1 MGEYDKLHLDKSS
14 ATYKRRLATK
24 IILLVLVVG
33 ALCFAAIKLYP
44 YAALLKTKDGRE
56 YLKEVIEENEL
67 RGALLFTGLQ
77 CAQIILG
84 VVPPLQILGGMLFG
98 AFWGSV
104 YSTVGIYL
112 GSVVVFLLVKMIGYP
127 IVQIFFDERKISKYK
142 FLQDEQKVVSGFAL
156 LYLLPGFPKDIL
168 TYLLPL
174 TKIKKRDFF
183 YVIIPAR
190 IPAIVISGIVGAS
203 IRDENYVLAIV
214 SSVIVIAI
222 TAIGL
227 IFRSKIMA
235 KFQQRIE
242 KNKSN

>member
-1 MGEYDKLHLDKSS
+1 MGEYDKLHLDKNSP
-14 ATYKRRLATK
+14 TYKRRLTTK
-24 IILLVLVVG
+24 IILLVLVLG
-33 ALCFAAIKLYP
+33 ALCFATVKLYP
-44 YAALLKTKDGRE
+44 YAALLKTKEGRE
-56 YLKEVIEENEL
+56 FLKGVIEENEIK
-67 RGALLFTGLQ
+67 GALLFTALQ

-104 YSTVGIYL
+104 YSAIGIYI
-112 GSVVVFLLVKMIGYP
+112 GSTIVFVLVKLIGYP
-127 IVQIFFDERKISKYK
+127 IVQLFFDEKKISKYK
-142 FLQDEQKVVSGFAL
+142 FLQDEQKVVTGFAL

-190 IPAIVISGIVGAS
+190 LPAIIISGIVGES
-203 IRDENYVLAIV
+203 IRNENFAVAIIFSVL
-214 SSVIVIAI
+214 VIMV

-227 IFRSKIMA
+227 IFRTKIMA

-242 KNKSN
+242 KNKSK